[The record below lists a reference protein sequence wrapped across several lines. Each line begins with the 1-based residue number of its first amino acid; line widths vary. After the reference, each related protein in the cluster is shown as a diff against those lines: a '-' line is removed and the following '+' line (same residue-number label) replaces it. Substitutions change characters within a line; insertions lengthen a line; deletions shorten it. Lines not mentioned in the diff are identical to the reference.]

1 MIIIDC
7 AVVAVLILVAL
18 FVYAETRTNSPGGPQ
33 TPTSYAIQGITA
45 FKSGNL
51 PLAESLFK
59 KEIAA
64 AGSVKSKEGLGYYNL
79 GTVAVRLQGVNQGI
93 KDYQT
98 AISLSPRFPV
108 AWMTLAITEAS
119 IHNTTLAL
127 EDYNSVLAFDP
138 NLPQGLFNS
147 GVILYDQGSKA
158 EGIARIDKAIQ
169 LQPTL
174 SSQLPKNINLS

>member
-7 AVVAVLILVAL
+7 AVVALLILVAL
-18 FVYAETRTNSPGGPQ
+18 FIYAETRTNAPGGTQSPNN
-33 TPTSYAIQGITA
+33 YAVQGIAA

-59 KEIAA
+59 KEISA
-64 AGSVKSKEGLGYYNL
+64 AGTSKSEQGLGYYNL
-79 GTVAVRLQGVNQGI
+79 GTVAVRLHGVTQGL
-93 KDYQT
+93 KDYQL
-98 AISLSPRFPV
+98 AVSLSPRFPV

-119 IHNTTLAL
+119 VHNLKAALA
-127 EDYNSVLAFDP
+127 DYNSVLAFDP
-138 NLPQGLFNS
+138 TLAQGLFNS
-147 GVILYDQGSKA
+147 GIILYDQGSKS
-158 EGIARIDKAIQ
+158 EGITRINKAIH